1 MSKGWI
7 KLHRQILDSAIWNID
22 APHNERDAWIEFLLM
37 ANHADKQIIT
47 RRHECIQI
55 KRGQFFT
62 SVRKLADRFG
72 WSMNRVRRYM
82 DTLADTHMVTVDGY
96 ADGTL
101 VTVENYAKFQDSPHT
116 DGYADGYADAHAGGY
131 TDGTRTRIY
140 KNDKE
145 DKREG
150 QAPRAF
156 VPPSVDEVKAYC
168 LDNNYKIDAPLFM
181 AYYEAR
187 DWTLSKGKPMSNWK
201 SAVTAW
207 ARREKND
214 SGSRPTD
221 GMNDRQAQLQYARTK
236 AQLEEYAREGTAPK
250 FKGGLAAE
258 MLRRKSG

>member
-37 ANHADKQIIT
+37 ANHTEKQIIT

-62 SVRKLADRFG
+62 SIQNLADRFK
-72 WSMNRVRRYM
+72 WSKGKVRRYI
-82 DTLADTHMVTVDGY
+82 DTLTDTLMIRIERHT
-96 ADGTL
+96 DGTL
-101 VTVENYAKFQDSPHT
+101 ITIENYSNFQDARHSDGHADDTSDGHT
-116 DGYADGYADAHAGGY
+116 DGHA
-131 TDGTRTRIY
+131 DGTRTRMN

-168 LDNNYKIDAPLFM
+168 LDNNYKIDVQLFM

-187 DWTLSKGKPMSNWK
+187 GWTLSKGKPMSNWK

-214 SGSRPTD
+214 TGSRPAD
-221 GMNDRQAQLQYARTK
+221 GMNDRQAQLQYERT
-236 AQLEEYAREGTAPK
+236 QEQIREYTREGTVPK